1 MKRREFI
8 TLLGG
13 AAVAWPV
20 AARAQQAAMPV
31 IGFLS
36 LGPPSAPRGRVA
48 ALWAGLRDLG
58 YIEGKNIAIEFR
70 WAESEDQL
78 HDLAADLVRINVDV
92 IVAPSAWW
100 LHSHISKERI
110 ATLQGRL
117 RLGKQVQ

>member
-1 MKRREFI
+1 MTVTIGRRE
-8 TLLGG
+8 LLAALGG
-13 AAVAWPV
+13 AAVAWPL
-20 AARAQQAAMPV
+20 AARAQQAATPV

-36 LGPPSAPRGRVA
+36 LGPPSAQAGRVA

-100 LHSHISKERI
+100 LPRHLSK
-110 ATLQGRL
+110 
-117 RLGKQVQ
+117 